1 MPDLRL
7 LRALARQPTDRPP
20 IWLMRQAGRYLPE
33 YRRLRERAGSFMNL
47 CRNPQWAAEITMQ
60 PLEHYPLDA
69 AILFS
74 DILTI
79 PDAMGLG
86 LEFRDGRGPVFQRP
100 LRCAADIERLPPLD
114 TGSDLA
120 FVPAAMREVAERL
133 DGRAALIGFAG
144 SPWTLATYMIEGA
157 SSRDFVRA
165 KALLYDQPRLAHRL
179 LDHLAV
185 AVAEHLGAQIDA
197 GAQVVQI
204 FDSWGGALSDAAFAE
219 FSLRHMERIVE
230 QLRATHPQVPVI
242 LFTRGGGN
250 WLADMAASGCQAL
263 GLDWCV
269 DIGAARRL
277 VGRRVALQ
285 GGMDPAVLRAAP
297 QVIAAEA
304 RRIVQAYRDAG
315 EDGAGHIFNLGHGM
329 TPDIDPHSV
338 EVLVEAVAG
347 CAQDA
352 ATA

>member
-1 MPDLRL
+1 MPELRL

-20 IWLMRQAGRYLPE
+20 IWLMRQAGRHLPE

-47 CRNPQWAAEITMQ
+47 CRNPQWAAEATMQ
-60 PLEHYPLDA
+60 PMMRYPLDA

-74 DILTI
+74 DILII

-86 LEFRDGRGPVFQRP
+86 LEFCDGRGPRFAHP

-114 TGSDLA
+114 SGRDLA
-120 FVPAAMREVAERL
+120 FVTEAVREVAAQL

-144 SPWTLATYMIEGA
+144 SPWTLATYMIEGG
-157 SSRDFVRA
+157 SSRDFGRA
-165 KALLYDQPRLAHRL
+165 KALLYDQPLLAHRL
-179 LDHLAV
+179 LEHLAA
-185 AVAEHLGAQIDA
+185 AVAEHLGAQIAA

-204 FDSWGGALSDAAFAE
+204 FDSWGGVLSDAAFAE
-219 FSLRHMERIVE
+219 FSLRYMELIVE
-230 QLRATHPQVPVI
+230 RLREAHPQVPMI

-250 WLADMAASGCQAL
+250 WLQAMAASGCQAL

-269 DIGAARRL
+269 PLGAARRL

-304 RRIVQAYRDAG
+304 RRIVREYRDAG
-315 EDGAGHIFNLGHGM
+315 EGGAGHIFNLGHGLR
-329 TPDIDPHSV
+329 PDTDPQSV
-338 EVLVEAVAG
+338 NALVEAVAG
-347 CAQDA
+347 CADA
-352 ATA
+352 AVH